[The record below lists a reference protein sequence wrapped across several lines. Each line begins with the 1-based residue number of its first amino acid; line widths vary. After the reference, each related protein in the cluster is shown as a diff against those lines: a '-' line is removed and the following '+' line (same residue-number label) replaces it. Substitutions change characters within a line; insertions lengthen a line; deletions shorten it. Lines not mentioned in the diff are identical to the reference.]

1 MKWYARSFSV
11 IIMRRTW
18 IVLAGLVLG
27 VIIPYSVSAS
37 GMTGTVA
44 ASIPIITTDDLLCDV
59 TSPLDTAKDE
69 SFAEATEEVDGNL
82 VAAIVRDKLNQNR
95 IVSVCLIYESQQVGL
110 WKRRDILEAQYKST
124 DNHQVSVYREVKPPL
139 GNWKL
144 SPNVSLE
151 TFSILWPT
159 DADIM
164 TVVSIVP
171 LLRRIDD
178 ANVGLDDLRF
188 RIVSAPRSQ

>member
-1 MKWYARSFSV
+1 
-11 IIMRRTW
+11 MRRTW

-27 VIIPYSVSAS
+27 VIPYLVSAS
-37 GMTGTVA
+37 GMTETAA

-59 TSPLDTAKDE
+59 TSPLDTASDD
-69 SFAEATEEVDGNL
+69 SFAEAAEEVDENL
-82 VAAIVRDKLNQNR
+82 VAAIVRDKINQNK
-95 IVSVCLIYESQQVGL
+95 IVSVCLIYESRQVGL
-110 WKRRDILEAQYKST
+110 WKRRDILEAQYKGT
-124 DNHQVSVYREVKPPL
+124 DSHQVSVYREVKPPL

-144 SPNVSLE
+144 SPNVSFE

-159 DADIM
+159 DVDIM
-164 TVVSIVP
+164 MVVSIVP

-178 ANVGLDDLRF
+178 ANVSLHDLRF

>member
-1 MKWYARSFSV
+1 
-11 IIMRRTW
+11 MRRTW

-27 VIIPYSVSAS
+27 VIPYSVSAS
-37 GMTGTVA
+37 GRTETDA

-59 TSPLDTAKDE
+59 TSPLDSASDD
-69 SFAEATEEVDGNL
+69 SFAEAAEEVDENL
-82 VAAIVRDKLNQNR
+82 IAAIVRDKINQNR

-124 DNHQVSVYREVKPPL
+124 DSHQVSVYREVKPPL

-144 SPNVSLE
+144 SPNVPLE

-178 ANVGLDDLRF
+178 ANVGPHDLRF
-188 RIVSAPRSQ
+188 RIVSVSRSQ